1 MLKKVLLPE
10 DTLTSIPNL
19 PRQLL
24 WRHTFFR
31 CLIWLAQWD
40 LADTRSISHN
50 IKSHRILFM
59 YVRFCKWQLS
69 LHMDTYLS
77 SPVSS
82 CKSHKVNLSAAYE
95 RCTDKGQNV
104 CIPGSHVIP
113 ILMSIPGSNVIP
125 TVCVCLCVQ
134 NMCIWGSQV
143 ISILV
148 FVCVQ
153 NVCKPGSHVIPI
165 LVCVFVFVYAKCVK
179 SQDQISYLFLCVYQ
193 VRMSYLFL
201 CVKNVCIWG
210 WHVITI
216 IVCACMKVC
225 VYGSVQNQN
234 NKCSSVCNVLDYACM
249 KICYVC
255 MYVYVWTNNTNTIII
270 A

>member
-10 DTLTSIPNL
+10 DTLTSNPNL

-95 RCTDKGQNV
+95 RCTDK
-104 CIPGSHVIP
+104 
-113 ILMSIPGSNVIP
+113 
-125 TVCVCLCVQ
+125 
-134 NMCIWGSQV
+134 
-143 ISILV
+143 
-148 FVCVQ
+148 
-153 NVCKPGSHVIPI
+153 
-165 LVCVFVFVYAKCVK
+165 VK
-179 SQDQISYLFLCVYQ
+179 MYVYQ
-193 VRMSYLFL
+193 DHMSYLFSWVYQDQMSFL
-201 CVKNVCIWG
+201 LF
-210 WHVITI
+210 
-216 IVCACMKVC
+216 VCAKYVYMRIPSHIYSCVC
-225 VYGSVQNQN
+225 VCA
-234 NKCSSVCNVLDYACM
+234 KCV
-249 KICYVC
+249 
-255 MYVYVWTNNTNTIII
+255 
-270 A
+270 